1 MTGLIPFFLASV
13 AVHMGLFFLC
23 GAMILSSPH
32 PVGIEGGDESRIY
45 VNVVSEQEQ
54 TAQDETPAPKN
65 SAPST
70 PWQAKK
76 TKTDER
82 TEKPENELPEPEGV
96 ENPEATEE
104 ENSKDMPILA
114 SSVPDPIRDRVR
126 TEQGSTSPPDGTR
139 NAEEKQ
145 REHEL
150 VESAKRAQ
158 EDQNTATE
166 PKSASNLARVA
177 SVRSRFRAAEGR
189 ALADYNAQV
198 QAAIKEATHFPREAA
213 RRRIHGTT
221 TVKFIVKRD
230 GSLVGV
236 KVIRPS
242 GEELLD
248 HAALKIVRTAARKFP
263 RIPAPITRDKL
274 SYVVPIVFKKK
285 KSRKR

>member
-1 MTGLIPFFLASV
+1 MIGLIPFFLASV
-13 AVHMGLFFLC
+13 AVHLGVFFLC

-32 PVGIEGGDESRIY
+32 LVGVDGGDENRIY
-45 VNVVSEQEQ
+45 VNVVSEEEQ

-65 SAPST
+65 SAPSA
-70 PWQAKK
+70 PRQAKK
-76 TKTDER
+76 TKADER

-96 ENPEATEE
+96 EEPEATEE
-104 ENSKDMPILA
+104 ENGEDMPILA

-126 TEQGSTSPPDGTR
+126 VEEESVTPPERTR
-139 NAEEKQ
+139 DQEEHRRQ
-145 REHEL
+145 HEL

-166 PKSASNLARVA
+166 PKSESNLARVA
-177 SVRSRFRAAEGR
+177 SVQSRFRAVEGK
-189 ALADYNAQV
+189 ALADFNAQV
-198 QAAIKEATHFPREAA
+198 RAAIKEATRFPQEAA

-221 TVKFIVKRD
+221 KVKFMIERN

-236 KVIRPS
+236 KVLRPS

-248 HAALKIVRTAARKFP
+248 RAALKIVRTAARKFP
-263 RIPAPITRDKL
+263 KIPATIPRDRL

-285 KSRKR
+285 KPRKK